1 MARKHVNWKVAKQP
15 NTALAMASNS
25 TDFALQN
32 APTSFFAQLIDLLPK
47 NRLLAHFD
55 KHCPRRSATKF
66 SAWDHFIALLFC
78 HLAGCDS
85 LRELDD
91 GLYSACGKL
100 NQLDAK
106 PMKRTALAYANQTR
120 SYRIFEQCYM
130 LLLDYFKPMLG
141 RRKLQKAFEK
151 PVYSLDS
158 TTITVCLSRFDW
170 AKYRTSKGGF
180 KLHSIIDNDHLMPC
194 VMNLTTGKVHDAALA
209 QTTIEKLPAANITV
223 VMDRGYND
231 YSLFAWLSKRGT
243 TFVTRLKDNAVTT
256 PLKKGCRSEG
266 DNYGDYQFEF
276 DSPAGREACGEL
288 QFRVVQWHD
297 TDNDRWFNFLTN
309 DMDLKPEQIAALYKE
324 RWQIELFF
332 KKIKQ
337 NLKIKSF
344 IGTNENAVMSQI
356 WTAAIVTL
364 LIEVLKQRSLH
375 KWSFPRLLH
384 FVRLNLMTHKSLRV
398 WLDYPDVR
406 MNDGKRNLE
415 KPPEIGMQ
423 AQLPF

>member
-1 MARKHVNWKVAKQP
+1 MAG
-15 NTALAMASNS
+15 NS
-25 TDFALQN
+25 TDSALQN
-32 APTSFFAQLIDLLPK
+32 APTSFFAQLIEQLPK
-47 NRLLAHFD
+47 ARLLAHSD
-55 KHCPRRSATKF
+55 KHCLRRSATKF

-85 LRELDD
+85 LREIDD

-100 NQLDAK
+100 SHLDAK
-106 PMKRTALAYANQTR
+106 PMKRTTLAYANETR

-141 RRKLQKAFEK
+141 QRRLRKAFDK

-158 TTITVCLSRFDW
+158 TTITVCLSRFKW

-180 KLHSIIDNDHLMPC
+180 KLHTIINNDDLMPC
-194 VMNLTTGKVHDAALA
+194 VMDLTAGKVNDAKQA
-209 QTTIEKLPAANITV
+209 QAIIEKLPADNVTV

-231 YSLFAWLSKRGT
+231 CSLFAWLSQRGT

-256 PLKKGCRSEG
+256 PLKKGCLSEG
-266 DNYGDYQFEF
+266 DNYGDYRLEF
-276 DSPAGREACGEL
+276 DSPAGRKACGDL

-297 TDNDRWFNFLTN
+297 KDNDRWFDFLTN
-309 DMDLKPEQIAALYKE
+309 DKDLKPEQIAALYKE

-364 LIEVLKQRSLH
+364 LIEALKQRSLY

-384 FVRLNLMTHKSLRV
+384 FVRLNLMTHKSLSV
-398 WLDYPDVR
+398 WLDHPDVR
-406 MNDGKRNLE
+406 MSSGKRVVE
-415 KPPEIGMQ
+415 KPPEIGTQ
-423 AQLPF
+423 AQLPL